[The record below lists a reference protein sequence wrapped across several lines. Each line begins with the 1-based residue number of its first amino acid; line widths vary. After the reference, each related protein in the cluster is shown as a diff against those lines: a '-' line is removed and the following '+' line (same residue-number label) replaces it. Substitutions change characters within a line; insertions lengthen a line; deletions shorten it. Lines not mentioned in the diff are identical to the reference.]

1 MFKETIICIVIIVVI
16 FSLDIF
22 TQKYT
27 KNTTNEITEIF
38 SELKQLALRE
48 DKEQMEKEIVKL
60 DDEWNKKHDKL
71 AYYIEHD
78 ELEKVDTAIVSAKSY
93 IETEDYPSALAELDV
108 GKFVL
113 EHIQR
118 KYAFNLVNI
127 F

>member
-1 MFKETIICIVIIVVI
+1 MFKETVICIVIVVVI

-27 KNTTNEITEIF
+27 NKSTQEITEIF
-38 SELKQLALRE
+38 ANIKGEILKE
-48 DKEQMEKEIVKL
+48 DKSQIEDKIKKL
-60 DDEWNKKHDKL
+60 DEKWSQKHDKL

-78 ELEKVDTAIVSAKSY
+78 ELEKVDTAIVAMKSY
-93 IETEDYPSALAELDV
+93 VETEDYPSAVAELDT

-113 EHIQR
+113 EHIQ
-118 KYAFNLVNI
+118 KKNAVNLENI